1 MKSLVAKY
9 LVEFIVIITGI
20 SLSFYVEKLNQNDY
34 KENLKNQSLKRIL
47 NNIEIDTGDF
57 EFNLEANRKAI
68 YSTDW
73 ITERNNKL
81 QFYSKDSVGFHLN
94 RAISYN
100 TIFLDNQEEYRG
112 LQNSGL
118 IELIEN
124 ESIVINLQ
132 QKYIVHEFFKKIENL
147 IMERGLNLND
157 FAIRNLKYKSYKTD
171 NLGLS
176 FDRVYIGKQNIPDYI
191 IESLKDKRTYHNF
204 YIKRIESRVKKDSNL
219 VELIKNEIKNGF

>member
-132 QKYIVHEFFKKIENL
+132 RKYIVHEFFKKIETY
-147 IMERGLNLND
+147 IMERRLNLDD

-176 FDRVYIGKQNIPDYI
+176 IDRVYIGKQNIPDYI

-204 YIKRIESRVKKDSNL
+204 YIKRIESRVEKDINL
-219 VELIKNEIKNGF
+219 VELIKNEING